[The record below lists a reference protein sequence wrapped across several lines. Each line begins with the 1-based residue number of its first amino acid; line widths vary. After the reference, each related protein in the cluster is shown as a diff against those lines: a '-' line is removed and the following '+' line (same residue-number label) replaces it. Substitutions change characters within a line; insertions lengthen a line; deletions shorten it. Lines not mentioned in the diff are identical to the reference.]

1 MDCST
6 PGFPVLHY
14 PLEFVQ
20 THVWEKSKNTSK
32 RHILGDQLEIRNKG
46 METD

>member
-14 PLEFVQ
+14 PPEFVQ
-20 THVWEKSKNTSK
+20 THIQEKSKNISK
-32 RHILGDQLEIRNKG
+32 RHILGDQFEIRNKG
-46 METD
+46 VETD